1 MCQGSFNLR
10 STSASKHITSLIAAL
25 TFLGIPLRAQEPA
38 TPVAAP
44 KVLVAGE
51 NPAIRYLDKE
61 GGKAISS
68 VNFWRVHW
76 SPAGVGAVCYVTVD
90 APGQQKLRFAIYD
103 NKAVLDYVTTELM
116 SSLAKTFNDP
126 PYAPESGAITQ
137 SNVGATERRETCKS
151 DRHTVELVWKGLGQG
166 PWVDIKPGGKTL
178 MTFTMVPASSGEIWI
193 DGKQAP
199 GTWYPAGGG
208 IGTGAYLTVNE
219 TWRC

>member
-1 MCQGSFNLR
+1 MPSISRFSSIAGALLL
-10 STSASKHITSLIAAL
+10 AAAL
-25 TFLGIPLRAQEPA
+25 PAQEPA
-38 TPVAAP
+38 SPAPAP

-76 SPAGVGAVCYVTVD
+76 SPVGAGAVCYVTVD
-90 APGQQKLRFAIYD
+90 APGHPKLRFAIYD
-103 NKAVLDYVTTELM
+103 NKPVLDYVTTDLM
-116 SSLAKTFNDP
+116 SSLMKTFNDP
-126 PYAPESGAITQ
+126 PYAPESGTITQ
-137 SNVGATERRETCKS
+137 SNIGATERKEICKS

-166 PWVDIKPGGKTL
+166 TWVDMKPGGKTF

-208 IGTGAYLTVNE
+208 IGTGAYLTENE
-219 TWRC
+219 TWRR

>member
-1 MCQGSFNLR
+1 MCQGSFNLH
-10 STSASKHITSLIAAL
+10 SISVSKHIASLVAAL
-25 TFLGIPLRAQEPA
+25 TFFSIPVRTQESA
-38 TPVAAP
+38 TPTAAP

-76 SPAGVGAVCYVTVD
+76 SPVGVGAVCYVTVD

-103 NKAVLDYVTTELM
+103 NKPVLDYVTTDLM
-116 SSLAKTFNDP
+116 SSLMKTFNDP
-126 PYAPESGAITQ
+126 PYAPESGTVSQ
-137 SNVGATERRETCKS
+137 SNIGATERTEICKS

-166 PWVDIKPGGKTL
+166 TWMDMKPGGKTF
-178 MTFTMVPASSGEIWI
+178 MTFTMVPASHGEIWI

-199 GTWYPAGGG
+199 GKWYLNGGG

-219 TWRC
+219 TWRR